1 MSSSPRAVVV
11 GAGPNGLTAAA
22 RLLKAGWDVDI
33 YEAASTPGGAARSST
48 QLFAGATVDLGAAGH
63 PFSVASPLRELK
75 LEEHGLTWMNALLR
89 WRIHSIGRNSNLVEF
104 FRRNRR
110 RTRRR

>member
-33 YEAASTPGGAARSST
+33 YEAASTPGGAARS
-48 QLFAGATVDLGAAGH
+48 
-63 PFSVASPLRELK
+63 
-75 LEEHGLTWMNALLR
+75 
-89 WRIHSIGRNSNLVEF
+89 
-104 FRRNRR
+104 
-110 RTRRR
+110 

>member
-1 MSSSPRAVVV
+1 MSSKPRAVVV

-22 RLLKAGWDVDI
+22 RLLKAGWDVDT

-63 PFSVASPLRELK
+63 PFGVASPAFRELK
-75 LEEHGLTWMNALLR
+75 LEEHGLTWMKDR
-89 WRIHSIGRNSNLVEF
+89 KSVV
-104 FRRNRR
+104 
-110 RTRRR
+110 